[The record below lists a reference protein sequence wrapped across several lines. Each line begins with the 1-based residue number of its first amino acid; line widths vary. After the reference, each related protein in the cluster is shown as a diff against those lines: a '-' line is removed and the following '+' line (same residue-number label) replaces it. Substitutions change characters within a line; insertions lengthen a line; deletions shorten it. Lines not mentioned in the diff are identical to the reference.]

1 MGSVLDPAQCDQD
14 RNSRRLPRSC
24 GDQETSD
31 PWWEEPS
38 ETGAGATIDAI
49 TQLAP
54 VDRFVFVM

>member
-1 MGSVLDPAQCDQD
+1 MIKTAIPSVFQDPA
-14 RNSRRLPRSC
+14 

-31 PWWEEPS
+31 PWGEEPS